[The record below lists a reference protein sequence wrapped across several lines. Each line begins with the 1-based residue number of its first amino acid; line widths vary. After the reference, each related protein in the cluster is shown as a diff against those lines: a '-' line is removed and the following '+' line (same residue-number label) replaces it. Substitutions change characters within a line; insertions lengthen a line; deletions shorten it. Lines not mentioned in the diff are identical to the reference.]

1 MTFLAPGFLWA
12 AAGAGLL
19 TALLHLL
26 AWRRPRV
33 VPLPTARFIPERPMR
48 VVARAVQ
55 PSDLWLLLLRLS
67 IIACLGVAL
76 ASPVRTPSRSGHAR
90 VVVADMSRAV
100 ASAAE
105 VRDSV
110 RSLLREGDVLLAFDT
125 TVRVVD
131 AAAFDSLASAAAVQ
145 MRGRGRLSSA
155 LVAAAREAGRL
166 SRTHDS
172 VSTIAVSPVADE
184 EWDAATVATGNQV
197 PGALRVVR
205 VRAATAVPS
214 PLVAVR
220 GDEDDPVL
228 LAIARSRG
236 IVAPGDGAVIVV
248 RDSVT
253 AADSA
258 FAHGT
263 GHTLVVWPAEDGAT
277 GDTVGAVVAGNSV
290 FAASLVRTAG
300 PVADGGR
307 VVARWADAEPAAV
320 EAPLGDGCVRL
331 VRVPVP
337 LVGDAALSIG
347 FSRFANA
354 VTGGCNVADATA
366 FVPVPGSLLDSLE
379 RESPAV
385 ELPVRASMAGGSKLP
400 AWLLAAALVLAL
412 LEPLAR
418 RRLRR

>member
-1 MTFLAPGFLWA
+1 
-12 AAGAGLL
+12 
-19 TALLHLL
+19 
-26 AWRRPRV
+26 
-33 VPLPTARFIPERPMR
+33 
-48 VVARAVQ
+48 
-55 PSDLWLLLLRLS
+55 
-67 IIACLGVAL
+67 
-76 ASPVRTPSRSGHAR
+76 
-90 VVVADMSRAV
+90 
-100 ASAAE
+100 
-105 VRDSV
+105 
-110 RSLLREGDVLLAFDT
+110 DT

-131 AAAFDSLASAAAVQ
+131 AAAFDSVAAAQVQ
-145 MRGRGRLSSA
+145 ARGRGRLSMA
-155 LVAAAREAGRL
+155 LVAAAREAVRL
-166 SRTHDS
+166 SLTHDS
-172 VSTIAVSPVADE
+172 VSTIVVSPVADE

-205 VRAATAVPS
+205 TRAATAVPP

-228 LAIARSRG
+228 LAIGRSRG
-236 IVAPGDGAVIVV
+236 IAEPGNADVLVV

-253 AADSA
+253 ASDSA

-290 FAASLVRTAG
+290 FAASLVRTAR

-320 EAPLGDGCVRL
+320 EVPLGDGCMRF

-354 VTGGCNVADATA
+354 VTGGCNVALATSFA
-366 FVPVPGSLLDSLE
+366 PVPRSLLDSLE

-385 ELPVRASMAGGSKLP
+385 ELPVRASIAGGSKLP

-412 LEPLAR
+412 LEPVAR